1 MDIQYSKL
9 AVKTISVMDFQT
21 KQRIKKGIEGIP
33 LGDIKTLQGYQ
44 GLYRL
49 RIGKWRII
57 FSYPDEDTILIEK
70 IGTRGDVYKGG
81 L

>member
-33 LGDIKTLQGYQ
+33 SGDIKSLQGYQ

-49 RIGKWRII
+49 RIGKWRIV
-57 FSYPDEDTILIEK
+57 FSYPNEDTVLIEK
-70 IGTRGDVYKGG
+70 IGARGDVYKGG

>member
-1 MDIQYSKL
+1 
-9 AVKTISVMDFQT
+9 MDFQT
-21 KQRIKKGIEGIP
+21 KHRIKNGIEGIP
-33 LGDIKTLQGYQ
+33 SGDIKTLQGYQ

>member
-1 MDIQYSKL
+1 
-9 AVKTISVMDFQT
+9 MDFQT
-21 KQRIKKGIEGIP
+21 KQRLKNGIEGIP
-33 LGDIKTLQGYQ
+33 AGDIKKLQGYE

-49 RIGKWRII
+49 RIGKWRIV
-57 FSYPDEDTILIEK
+57 FSYSDEDTILIEK

>member
-1 MDIQYSKL
+1 
-9 AVKTISVMDFQT
+9 MDFQT
-21 KQRIKKGIEGIP
+21 KQRIKKGVEGIP
-33 LGDIKTLQGYQ
+33 SGDIKVLQGYQ

-49 RIGKWRII
+49 RIGKWRIV
-57 FSYPDEDTILIEK
+57 FSYPDDNTILIEK